1 MFLQDVRLL
10 SWSATPEK
18 YQEKL
23 AMFMPVL
30 MDGLTE
36 VLNSTPVYTLDETKS
51 KEALVKKFGKAIIV
65 EKGELRL
72 ETSVF

>member
-1 MFLQDVRLL
+1 
-10 SWSATPEK
+10 
-18 YQEKL
+18 
-23 AMFMPVL
+23 MFMPVL

-36 VLNSTPVYTLDETKS
+36 VLNNTPVYTLDETKS